1 MRPFLEARPCSRPR
15 LAIVCVS
22 AVLISL
28 PVAND
33 AQARPRLPGI
43 FGAMLGAMGGMV
55 GLHHR
60 HSYARSHN
68 PGGQVTRQATAPA
81 QTATDSEPPAPPN
94 TATAAPM
101 GTNGPA
107 FWPQLADDAFD
118 YIFWPSGKDDRLW
131 AYGYDD
137 IVGGALRP
145 PSREPAPRRGAR
157 ATSVAAATGGA
168 PTDCASPQGGE
179 SATSLADRLE
189 QTMQPTDDQ
198 RAKLNDL
205 RVALGRAFEYF
216 DHACPADRPQTPI
229 ARLDAMED
237 RIWAGRQALLVVR
250 APLDALYASLSD
262 EQKAR
267 LNGPL
272 VQATPRSAGCRQS
285 NVDLVAALTGGR
297 ARQAPAPTQR
307 PALEALQQ
315 TSAGLAR
322 LLATSCPAAMPATPV
337 ERLDAAD
344 KRLNSMLYAVVTLRA
359 PLDGFYGSLSDEQK
373 QQMSGAK
380 R

>member
-1 MRPFLEARPCSRPR
+1 MRPPR
-15 LAIVCVS
+15 LVIFSLS
-22 AVLISL
+22 AVLISVL
-28 PVAND
+28 VAND

-43 FGAMLGAMGGMV
+43 FGAMLGVMGGV
-55 GLHHR
+55 AGLHHR
-60 HSYARSHN
+60 HGYARSH
-68 PGGQVTRQATAPA
+68 GQVRQATAPA
-81 QTATDSEPPAPPN
+81 QTATDSEPQAPPN

-131 AYGYDD
+131 AVGYDD

-145 PSREPAPRRGAR
+145 AAREPAPRRGAR
-157 ATSVAAATGGA
+157 ATSVASSTGVA
-168 PTDCASPQGGE
+168 PVECANQQGGE
-179 SATSLADRLE
+179 SAVSLADRIE
-189 QTMQPTDDQ
+189 QTIQPTDDQ

-205 RVALGRAFEYF
+205 RGALGRAFEYF

-237 RIWAGRQALLVVR
+237 RVWAGRQALLVVR
-250 APLDALYASLSD
+250 APLDAFYASLSD

-272 VQATPRSAGCRQS
+272 VQSTPRGNGCRLS

-297 ARQAPAPTQR
+297 SRAAPAPTQR
-307 PALEALQQ
+307 PALEALQK

-344 KRLNSMLYAVVTLRA
+344 KRLNSMLYTVVTLRA
-359 PLDGFYGSLSDEQK
+359 PLDGFYASLTDEQK
-373 QQMSGAK
+373 QQMTGA
-380 R
+380 RR

>member
-1 MRPFLEARPCSRPR
+1 MRPPHLVIICA
-15 LAIVCVS
+15 S

-43 FGAMLGAMGGMV
+43 FGAMLGVMGGMA

-60 HSYARSHN
+60 HAYGRSQN
-68 PGGQVTRQATAPA
+68 RVRQANAPA
-81 QTATDSEPPAPPN
+81 QTPSDSEPQAPPN
-94 TATAAPM
+94 AATAAPM
-101 GTNGPA
+101 GTAGPA

-145 PSREPAPRRGAR
+145 AREPAPPRGAR
-157 ATSVAAATGGA
+157 ATSVASNTGGV
-168 PTDCASPQGGE
+168 PVECASQQGGE
-179 SATSLADRLE
+179 SATSLTDRIE
-189 QTMQPTDDQ
+189 QTLQPSDDQ

-205 RVALGRAFEYF
+205 RTALGRAFEYF
-216 DHACPADRPQTPI
+216 DHACPADPPQTPT

-272 VQATPRSAGCRQS
+272 VQSTPRTAGCRQS

-297 ARQAPAPTQR
+297 GRQAPAPTQR
-307 PALEALQQ
+307 PALEALQR

-359 PLDGFYGSLSDEQK
+359 PLDGFYASLSDEQK
-373 QQMSGAK
+373 QQMRGA
-380 R
+380 RR

>member
-1 MRPFLEARPCSRPR
+1 MRPSR
-15 LAIVCVS
+15 LVLVS
-22 AVLISL
+22 AVLISVSVSDL
-28 PVAND
+28 AAND

-43 FGAMLGAMGGMV
+43 FGAMLGAVGGVV

-60 HSYARSHN
+60 HAYARGH
-68 PGGQVTRQATAPA
+68 GHVRQANAPA
-81 QTATDSEPPAPPN
+81 QTPTETEPQTG

-101 GTNGPA
+101 GTNGPL
-107 FWPQLADDAFD
+107 FWPQLADDVFD
-118 YIFWPSGKDDRLW
+118 YIFWPSGKDDHLW

-145 PSREPAPRRGAR
+145 DSRAPAPRRHTAQAGAM
-157 ATSVAAATGGA
+157 ADAAGGA
-168 PTDCASPQGGE
+168 TAECAAQQGGE
-179 SATSLADRLE
+179 SAASVADRLE
-189 QTMQPTDDQ
+189 QTIQPTEAQ
-198 RAKLNDL
+198 RAQLADL
-205 RVALGRAFEYF
+205 RTALQRSFEYF
-216 DHACPADRPQTPI
+216 DHACPADRPQTPT

-237 RIWAGRQALLVVR
+237 RVWAGRQALLVVR
-250 APLDALYASLSD
+250 APLEALYASLTD

-272 VQATPRSAGCRQS
+272 APATPRGAGCRQS

-297 ARQAPAPTQR
+297 ARPAPTQR
-307 PALEALQQ
+307 PALEGLEK

-322 LLATSCPAAMPATPV
+322 LLATACPSALPGTPV

-344 KRLNSMLYAVVTLRA
+344 KRLNAMLYAVVTLRA
-359 PLDGFYGSLSDEQK
+359 PLDGFYASLTDAQK
-373 QQMSGAK
+373 AQMSGAK

>member
-1 MRPFLEARPCSRPR
+1 MRLSR
-15 LAIVCVS
+15 LHIVSV
-22 AVLISL
+22 ATLLISL

-43 FGAMLGAMGGMV
+43 FGAMFGMMGGMV

-60 HSYARSHN
+60 HAYGRSHN
-68 PGGQVTRQATAPA
+68 RVQQANAPA
-81 QTATDSEPPAPPN
+81 QAPAETEPAAPPN

-118 YIFWPSGKDDRLW
+118 YVFWPSGKDDRLW

-145 PSREPAPRRGAR
+145 PAEPATRRGAR
-157 ATSVAAATGGA
+157 AKSVVASATGAGT
-168 PTDCASPQGGE
+168 PVECSSQQGGE
-179 SATSLADRLE
+179 SAASLADRIE
-189 QTMQPTDDQ
+189 QTIRPIDAQ
-198 RAKLNDL
+198 RAKLDDL
-205 RVALGRAFEYF
+205 RTALGRAFEYT
-216 DHACPADRPQTPI
+216 DHACPADRPQTPV

-250 APLDALYASLSD
+250 APLDALYGSLND

-272 VQATPRSAGCRQS
+272 VQATPRGNGCRQS

-307 PALEALQQ
+307 PALEGLQKV
-315 TSAGLAR
+315 SAGLAR
-322 LLATSCPAAMPATPV
+322 LLATSCPAAMPGTPV

-359 PLDGFYGSLSDEQK
+359 PLDGFYASLTDEQK
-373 QQMSGAK
+373 QQMSAGP
-380 R
+380 RR

>member
-1 MRPFLEARPCSRPR
+1 MRPPR
-15 LAIVCVS
+15 LVTIISVS

-43 FGAMLGAMGGMV
+43 FGAVFGMMGGMM

-60 HSYARSHN
+60 HAYARSH
-68 PGGQVTRQATAPA
+68 QAPRVANAPA
-81 QTATDSEPPAPPN
+81 QTPTEGEPPAQPN

-101 GTNGPA
+101 GQNGP
-107 FWPQLADDAFD
+107 FWPQLSDDVFD
-118 YIFWPSGKDDRLW
+118 YVFWPSGKDDRLW

-137 IVGGALRP
+137 IVGGAVRP
-145 PSREPAPRRGAR
+145 PAREPAPRRGAR
-157 ATSVAAATGGA
+157 ATSVAAAGA
-168 PTDCASPQGGE
+168 AVPTDCASQQG
-179 SATSLADRLE
+179 SATAGSLADRIE
-189 QTMQPTDDQ
+189 QTIQPTADQ
-198 RAKLNDL
+198 RAKIDTL
-205 RVALGRAFEYF
+205 RTSLQRAFEYL
-216 DHACPADRPQTPI
+216 DHACPADRPQTPT

-250 APLDALYASLSD
+250 APLEQLYASLSD

-267 LNGPL
+267 LNGPA
-272 VQATPRSAGCRQS
+272 VQSTPRSAGCRPG

-297 ARQAPAPTQR
+297 GRQAAQVAPTQR
-307 PALEALQQ
+307 PALEALQK

-322 LLATSCPAAMPATPV
+322 LLATSCPAGLPGTPI

-359 PLDGFYGSLSDEQK
+359 PLDGFYASLTDEQK
-373 QQMSGAK
+373 QQMSGA
-380 R
+380 RR

>member
-1 MRPFLEARPCSRPR
+1 MRPSR
-15 LAIVCVS
+15 LVLVS
-22 AVLISL
+22 AVLVSVL
-28 PVAND
+28 AAND

-43 FGAMLGAMGGMV
+43 FGAMLGAVGGMV

-60 HSYARSHN
+60 HAYART
-68 PGGQVTRQATAPA
+68 PGHVQQANAPA
-81 QTATDSEPPAPPN
+81 QTPTESEPQTG

-101 GTNGPA
+101 GTSGPA
-107 FWPQLADDAFD
+107 FWPQLADDVFD
-118 YIFWPSGKDDRLW
+118 YMFWPSGKDDRLW

-145 PSREPAPRRGAR
+145 DNRAPAPRRHTAQAGVVADAAGSATTECAAR
-157 ATSVAAATGGA
+157 
-168 PTDCASPQGGE
+168 QGGE
-179 SATSLADRLE
+179 SAASVAERIE
-189 QTMQPTDDQ
+189 QTIQPTEAQ
-198 RAKLNDL
+198 RAKLADL
-205 RVALGRAFEYF
+205 RTALQRSFEYF
-216 DHACPADRPQTPI
+216 DHACPADRPQTPT

-250 APLDALYASLSD
+250 APLEAFYASLTD

-272 VQATPRSAGCRQS
+272 AQETRGAGCRQS

-297 ARQAPAPTQR
+297 ARPAPTQR
-307 PALEALQQ
+307 PARGGLQK

-322 LLATSCPAAMPATPV
+322 LLATSCPAALPGTPV

-344 KRLNSMLYAVVTLRA
+344 KRLNAMLYAVVTLRA
-359 PLDGFYGSLSDEQK
+359 PLDGFYASLTDEQK
-373 QQMSGAK
+373 RQMSGAK

>member
-1 MRPFLEARPCSRPR
+1 MRPPR
-15 LAIVCVS
+15 LVVLS
-22 AVLISL
+22 TVLISVL
-28 PVAND
+28 VAND

-43 FGAMLGAMGGMV
+43 FGTMLGVMGGMV
-55 GLHHR
+55 GLHHHR
-60 HSYARSHN
+60 HAFGRSHN
-68 PGGQVTRQATAPA
+68 RVQQANAPT
-81 QTATDSEPPAPPN
+81 QTPATSEPATQPS

-118 YIFWPSGKDDRLW
+118 YVFWPSGKDDRMW

-145 PSREPAPRRGAR
+145 PSQPAPRRGA
-157 ATSVAAATGGA
+157 AAASVASATGGA
-168 PTDCASPQGGE
+168 PLECASQQGGE
-179 SATSLADRLE
+179 SAASLADRLE
-189 QTMQPTDDQ
+189 QTIQPTDDQ

-205 RVALGRAFEYF
+205 RTALQRAFEYF
-216 DHACPADRPQTPI
+216 DHACPADRPQTPV

-272 VQATPRSAGCRQS
+272 VQSTPRGNGCRQS
-285 NVDLVAALTGGR
+285 NVDLVAMLTGGR
-297 ARQAPAPTQR
+297 GRQTPAPTQR
-307 PALEALQQ
+307 PALEALQK

-322 LLATSCPAAMPATPV
+322 LLAASCPAAMPATPV
-337 ERLDAAD
+337 ERLDASD

-359 PLDGFYGSLSDEQK
+359 PLDGFYASLTDEQK
-373 QQMSGAK
+373 QQMSAGP
-380 R
+380 RR